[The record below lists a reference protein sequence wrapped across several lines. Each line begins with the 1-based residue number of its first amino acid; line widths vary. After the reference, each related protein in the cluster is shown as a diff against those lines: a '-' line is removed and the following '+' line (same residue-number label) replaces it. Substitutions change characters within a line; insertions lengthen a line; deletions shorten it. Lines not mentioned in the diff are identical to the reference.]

1 VFQKNYSDIIKKLR
15 HKRGWTQA
23 KLAEVIMERYGE
35 DYYETIR
42 RIEKRNGNPTMD
54 KWSLIIGALND
65 KTLEEVGTFLESLHL
80 EQKEDDE

>member
-1 VFQKNYSDIIKKLR
+1 MFQKNYSDIIKKLR